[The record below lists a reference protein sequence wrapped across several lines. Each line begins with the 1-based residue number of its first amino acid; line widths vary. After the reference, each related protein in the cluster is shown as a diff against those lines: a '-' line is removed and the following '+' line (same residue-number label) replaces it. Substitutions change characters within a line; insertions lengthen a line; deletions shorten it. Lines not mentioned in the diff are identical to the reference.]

1 MKLLVA
7 LGNPGPQYELT
18 RHNAGFL
25 VIDELVREAG
35 GTWDKSLKLSG
46 ILGKA
51 SILKEEFLCLKPMTY
66 MNRSAQSVRP
76 VMDFYKIPEE
86 HMIVLF
92 DDMDVPEGKVRARTG
107 GGHGGHNGVRS
118 LIDQGGLGGFHRIK
132 LGLGRPP
139 PALVPADWLLAP
151 MDQSELE
158 RLRGPMIDEV
168 KLRLRQILDQLNK
181 KV

>member
-7 LGNPGPQYELT
+7 LGNPGPQYETT

-25 VIDELVREAG
+25 VLDKLVDEAG
-35 GTWDKSLKLSG
+35 GRWETTIKLSG

-51 SILKEEFLCLKPMTY
+51 TIVQEDFLCLKPMTF

-76 VMDFYKIPEE
+76 VMNFYKIPEDQV
-86 HMIVLF
+86 IVLY
-92 DDMDVPEGKVRARTG
+92 DDMDVPEGKVKCRLG

-118 LIDQGGLGGFHRIK
+118 LIEQGGMSGFHRIK

-139 PALVPADWLLAP
+139 AAWIPADWLLAP
-151 MDQSELE
+151 MDPTELE
-158 RLRGPMIDEV
+158 RLKGPMIDEV
-168 KLRLRQILDQLNK
+168 KLRMRQILDQLNK